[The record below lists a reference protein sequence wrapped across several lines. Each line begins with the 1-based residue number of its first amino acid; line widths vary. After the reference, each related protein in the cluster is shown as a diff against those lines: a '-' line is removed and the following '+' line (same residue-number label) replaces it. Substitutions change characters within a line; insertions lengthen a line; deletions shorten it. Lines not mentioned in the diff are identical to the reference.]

1 MYTDIKAKN
10 FNITDIKGLTENQVN
25 QHLKLYNGY
34 ITKVNEI
41 SKASKDPE
49 TYTGSNPT
57 YSAMRALK
65 QGETFA
71 LNGVKL
77 HELYFE
83 NLSCDADCSFKKD
96 SKIATIIE
104 EQFCGYESFLA
115 YLKQVALSVRGWAVV
130 AIDDVTNRL
139 RVLGLDAHDV
149 GAIFGATPLLVIDVY
164 EHAYFINYG
173 TDRAAYLDSI
183 FKSINWN
190 VIDCRL
196 AKCCCKNEK

>member
-1 MYTDIKAKN
+1 MYKDITAKN
-10 FNITDIKGLTENQVN
+10 FSPDNINGLTAEQVS

-34 ITKVNEI
+34 VAKVNEI

-49 TYTGSNPT
+49 SYTGSNPT

-83 NLSCDADCSFKKD
+83 NISCTDDCGFKKD

-104 EQFCGYESFLA
+104 EQFCSYECFLS
-115 YLKQVALSVRGWAVV
+115 YVKQVALSIRGWAVV

-149 GAIFGATPLLVIDVY
+149 GPVFCATPLIVVDVY
-164 EHAYFINYG
+164 EHAYFIDYG
-173 TDRAAYLDSI
+173 TDRASYLDTVL
-183 FKSINWN
+183 KNLNWS
-190 VIDCRL
+190 VIEERCC
-196 AKCCCKNEK
+196 KCCC